1 MKRWTTW
8 LGGGLG
14 WALGGPVGAL
24 LGAAL
29 GNALTD
35 FWSKDPRGA
44 AVPSA
49 ERDFHA
55 SLLVLASLVIK
66 ADGKVDQ
73 RELSFVRE
81 QFRQWFGTDRA
92 NEAFNF
98 FKQVVREQPALTIV
112 CAEVRRHMSLQGRIQ
127 IVGFLFGLAQAD
139 GAIEPSERQVIARIA
154 QYLGIGQADFQRQEL
169 LHGSAEQRLDPYE
182 VLGISQSSSDSD
194 VKSAY
199 RRLVKKYHPDALQG
213 MGEDVV
219 KEAEASF
226 RQIQAAYEELCRAR
240 GIK

>member
-139 GAIEPSERQVIARIA
+139 GAIEPSERQMIARIA

-169 LHGSAEQRLDPYE
+169 LHGSAEKRLDPYE
-182 VLGISQSSSDSD
+182 VLGLSPSSSDSD
-194 VKSAY
+194 LKSAY

-226 RQIQAAYEELCRAR
+226 RQIQAAYEELCKAR

>member
-98 FKQVVREQPALTIV
+98 FKQVVREQPALTTV
-112 CAEVRRHMSLQGRIQ
+112 CVEVRRHMSLQGRIQ

-139 GAIEPSERQVIARIA
+139 GAIEPSERQMIARIA

-169 LHGSAEQRLDPYE
+169 LHGSAEKRLDPYE
-182 VLGISQSSSDSD
+182 VLGLSPSSSDSD
-194 VKSAY
+194 LKSAY

>member
-35 FWSKDPRGA
+35 FWAKDPRGQ
-44 AVPSA
+44 AVPAS

-55 SLLVLASLVIK
+55 SLLVLASMVIK

-73 RELSFVRE
+73 RELSYVRE
-81 QFRQWFGTDRA
+81 QFRQWFGADRA

-98 FKQVVREQPALTIV
+98 FKQVVREQPALTTV

-139 GAIEPSERQVIARIA
+139 GAIQPSERQVIARIA

-182 VLGISQSSSDSD
+182 VLGLSPSASDSD
-194 VKSAY
+194 LKSAY

-226 RQIQAAYEELCRAR
+226 RQIQSAYEELCKAR

>member
-1 MKRWTTW
+1 M
-8 LGGGLG
+8 
-14 WALGGPVGAL
+14 
-24 LGAAL
+24 
-29 GNALTD
+29 
-35 FWSKDPRGA
+35 
-44 AVPSA
+44 
-49 ERDFHA
+49 
-55 SLLVLASLVIK
+55 VIK

-81 QFRQWFGTDRA
+81 QFKLWFGADRA

-98 FKQVVREQPALTIV
+98 FKQVVQEQPALTTV

-139 GAIEPSERQVIARIA
+139 GAIEPSERQIIARIA

-169 LHGSAEQRLDPYE
+169 LHGSAEQRIDPYE
-182 VLGISQSSSDSD
+182 VLGLSPTASDSEL
-194 VKSAY
+194 KSAY

-226 RQIQAAYEELCRAR
+226 RQIQAAYEELCKAR

>member
-169 LHGSAEQRLDPYE
+169 LHGSAEKRLDPYE
-182 VLGISQSSSDSD
+182 VLGLSPSSSDSD
-194 VKSAY
+194 LKSAY

-226 RQIQAAYEELCRAR
+226 RQIQAAYEELCKAR

>member
-55 SLLVLASLVIK
+55 SLLVLASMVIK

-73 RELSFVRE
+73 RELSYVRE
-81 QFRQWFGTDRA
+81 QFRQWFGSDRA

-98 FKQVVREQPALTIV
+98 FKQVVREQPALTSV

-139 GAIEPSERQVIARIA
+139 GVIQPSERQVIARIA

-182 VLGISQSSSDSD
+182 VLGLSPSASDSD
-194 VKSAY
+194 LKSAY

-226 RQIQAAYEELCRAR
+226 RQIQAAYEELCKAR

>member
-98 FKQVVREQPALTIV
+98 FKQVVREQPALTTV
-112 CAEVRRHMSLQGRIQ
+112 CVEVRRHMSLQCRIQ

-139 GAIEPSERQVIARIA
+139 GAIEPSERQMIARIA

-169 LHGSAEQRLDPYE
+169 LHGSAEKRLDPYE
-182 VLGISQSSSDSD
+182 VLGLSPSSSDSD
-194 VKSAY
+194 LKSAY

>member
-55 SLLVLASLVIK
+55 SLLVLAALVIK

-139 GAIEPSERQVIARIA
+139 GSIQPSERQIIARIA

-169 LHGSAEQRLDPYE
+169 LHGSAEKRLDPYE
-182 VLGISQSSSDSD
+182 VLGLSPSSSDSD
-194 VKSAY
+194 LKSAY

-226 RQIQAAYEELCRAR
+226 RQIQSAYEELCKAR

>member
-35 FWSKDPRGA
+35 FWSTDPRGA

-55 SLLVLASLVIK
+55 SLLVLASMVIK

-73 RELSFVRE
+73 RELSYVRE
-81 QFRQWFGTDRA
+81 QFRQWFGADRA

-98 FKQVVREQPALTIV
+98 FKQVVREQPALTTV
-112 CAEVRRHMSLQGRIQ
+112 CAE
-127 IVGFLFGLAQAD
+127 GFLFGLAQAD
-139 GAIEPSERQVIARIA
+139 GAIQPSERQVIARIA

-169 LHGSAEQRLDPYE
+169 LHGSAEKRLDPYE
-182 VLGISQSSSDSD
+182 VLGLSPSASDSD

-226 RQIQAAYEELCRAR
+226 RQIQAAYEELCKAR

>member
-98 FKQVVREQPALTIV
+98 FKQVVREKPALTIV

-169 LHGSAEQRLDPYE
+169 LHGSAEKRLDPYE
-182 VLGISQSSSDSD
+182 VLGLSPSSSDSD
-194 VKSAY
+194 LKSAY

>member
-98 FKQVVREQPALTIV
+98 FKQVVREQPALTTV

-139 GAIEPSERQVIARIA
+139 GAIQPSERQVIARIA

>member
-169 LHGSAEQRLDPYE
+169 LHGSAEKRLDPYE
-182 VLGISQSSSDSD
+182 VLGLSPSSSDSD
-194 VKSAY
+194 LKSAY

>member
-98 FKQVVREQPALTIV
+98 FKQVVREQPALTTV

-139 GAIEPSERQVIARIA
+139 GAIEPSERQMIARIA

-169 LHGSAEQRLDPYE
+169 LHGSAEKRLDPYE
-182 VLGISQSSSDSD
+182 VLGLSPSSSDSD
-194 VKSAY
+194 LKSAY

>member
-98 FKQVVREQPALTIV
+98 FKQVVREQPALTTV
-112 CAEVRRHMSLQGRIQ
+112 CVEVRRHMSLQGRIQ

-139 GAIEPSERQVIARIA
+139 GAIQPSERQVIARIA

-182 VLGISQSSSDSD
+182 VLGLSPSASDSD
-194 VKSAY
+194 LKSAY

>member
-35 FWSKDPRGA
+35 FWSKDPRGQ
-44 AVPSA
+44 AVPAS

-55 SLLVLASLVIK
+55 SLLVLASMVIK

-81 QFRQWFGTDRA
+81 QFKLWFGADRA

-98 FKQVVREQPALTIV
+98 FKQVVQEQPALTTV

-139 GAIEPSERQVIARIA
+139 GAIEPSERQIIARIA

-169 LHGSAEQRLDPYE
+169 LHGSAEQRIDPYE
-182 VLGISQSSSDSD
+182 VLGLSPTASDSEL
-194 VKSAY
+194 KSAY

-226 RQIQAAYEELCRAR
+226 RQIQAAYEELCKAR

>member
-98 FKQVVREQPALTIV
+98 FKQVVREQPALTTV

-139 GAIEPSERQVIARIA
+139 GAIQPSERQVIARIA

-182 VLGISQSSSDSD
+182 VLGLSPSASDSD
-194 VKSAY
+194 LKSAY

-226 RQIQAAYEELCRAR
+226 RQIQSAYEELCKAR

>member
-29 GNALTD
+29 GNALPD

-169 LHGSAEQRLDPYE
+169 LHGSAEKRLDPYE
-182 VLGISQSSSDSD
+182 VLGLSPSSSDSD
-194 VKSAY
+194 LKSAY

>member
-1 MKRWTTW
+1 
-8 LGGGLG
+8 
-14 WALGGPVGAL
+14 
-24 LGAAL
+24 
-29 GNALTD
+29 
-35 FWSKDPRGA
+35 
-44 AVPSA
+44 
-49 ERDFHA
+49 
-55 SLLVLASLVIK
+55 VLASLVIK

-98 FKQVVREQPALTIV
+98 FKQVVREQPALTTV

-139 GAIEPSERQVIARIA
+139 GVIQPSERQVIARIA

-169 LHGSAEQRLDPYE
+169 LHGSAEKRLDPYE
-182 VLGISQSSSDSD
+182 VLGLSPSSSDSD

-226 RQIQAAYEELCRAR
+226 RQIQTAYEELCRAR

>member
-1 MKRWTTW
+1 
-8 LGGGLG
+8 
-14 WALGGPVGAL
+14 
-24 LGAAL
+24 
-29 GNALTD
+29 
-35 FWSKDPRGA
+35 
-44 AVPSA
+44 
-49 ERDFHA
+49 
-55 SLLVLASLVIK
+55 VLASLVIK

-98 FKQVVREQPALTIV
+98 FKQVVREQPALTTV

-139 GAIEPSERQVIARIA
+139 GVIQPSERQVIARIA

-169 LHGSAEQRLDPYE
+169 LHGSAEKRLDPYE
-182 VLGISQSSSDSD
+182 VLGLSPSASDSD

-226 RQIQAAYEELCRAR
+226 RQIQTAYEELCRAR

>member
-98 FKQVVREQPALTIV
+98 FKQVVREQPALTTV

-169 LHGSAEQRLDPYE
+169 LHGSAEKRLDPYE
-182 VLGISQSSSDSD
+182 VLGLSPSSSDSD
-194 VKSAY
+194 LKSAY